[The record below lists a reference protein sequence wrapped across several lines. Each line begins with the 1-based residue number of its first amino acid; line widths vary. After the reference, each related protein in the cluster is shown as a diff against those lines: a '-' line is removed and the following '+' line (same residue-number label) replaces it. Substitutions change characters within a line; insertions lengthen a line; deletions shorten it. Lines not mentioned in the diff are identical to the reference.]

1 MTIEQWGFF
10 SLQHLLWHWA
20 FIYDGQLRGPVI
32 LTPIAERLAVELQLT
47 VFTAWVG
54 RGWIQT
60 PILPLAGR
68 TNVLTHRTTAATRK
82 CESGPN
88 SEVFQIC
95 TCNTIL
101 SLLGI
106 FSCAICS
113 HIFEAKE
120 ENTEKKSIL
129 KK

>member
-1 MTIEQWGFF
+1 MT
-10 SLQHLLWHWA
+10 
-20 FIYDGQLRGPVI
+20 
-32 LTPIAERLAVELQLT
+32 LTLIAERLAIELQLT

-54 RGWIQT
+54 RGW
-60 PILPLAGR
+60 LAGR
-68 TNVLTHRTTAATRK
+68 TYVLTHRTTAAIRK

-95 TCNTIL
+95 TRNIIL

-113 HIFEAKE
+113 HIFEAME
-120 ENTEKKSIL
+120 EIQRKSQS
-129 KK
+129 